1 MLALAGSI
9 ILSSL
14 LGVIFKYFDKYGIDT
29 FTAVVVNYFVCVGTG
44 FFFANK
50 GTFSI
55 LAMISQPWTW
65 YAVFIGLVFIISF
78 MIFAKS
84 VQAIGIMVTS
94 IFQKM
99 SLIAPVIIG
108 IFIFGEANT
117 TVKWSG
123 ILLSLI
129 AILLVNHNKKTEN
142 EVNNNGHQQMFLLPL
157 LTFVGSCV
165 ADSLIFVVEHKN
177 LISQNDVGFVS
188 SIFLF
193 AGLFG
198 LAFLLITIRSRKI
211 RPKDIL
217 GGLILGV
224 PNFFSIYFI
233 VVALQKGMD
242 GSIVFPLNNLGVLL
256 LAGASGLFLF
266 GEKISAAKVVGYL
279 CSILA
284 ILLLSFAS

>member
-142 EVNNNGHQQMFLLPL
+142 EVNNNGHQKMFLLPL

-256 LAGASGLFLF
+256 LAGAFGLFLF

>member
-14 LGVIFKYFDKYGIDT
+14 LGVIFKYSDKYGIDT

-117 TVKWSG
+117 TVRWSG
-123 ILLSLI
+123 VLLSLI

-142 EVNNNGHQQMFLLPL
+142 EVNNNGHQKMFLLPL

-188 SIFLF
+188 SIFFF

-256 LAGASGLFLF
+256 LAGAFGLFLF

>member
-256 LAGASGLFLF
+256 LAGAFGLFLF

>member
-142 EVNNNGHQQMFLLPL
+142 EVNNNGHQKMFLLPL
-157 LTFVGSCV
+157 LLFVGSCV

-188 SIFLF
+188 SIFFF

-233 VVALQKGMD
+233 VVALQKGLD

-256 LAGASGLFLF
+256 LAGAFGLFLF
-266 GEKISAAKVVGYL
+266 SEKISAAKVVGYL

>member
-142 EVNNNGHQQMFLLPL
+142 EVNNNGHQKMFLLPL

-188 SIFLF
+188 SIFFF

-256 LAGASGLFLF
+256 LAGAFGLFLF